1 MTDDAENYLGYIK
14 DGDEAKR
21 DAYVSKMDA
30 SKQESIKQGLEQ
42 QKRDYQRFPD
52 GYEDAPEK
60 KLTQEQLNLLGK
72 INELEE
78 KYKLWEKTKE
88 KATKMLWWDDV
99 AKGLAKQKQQTQQSD
114 ATTEN
119 SKTAAPSTKQTET
132 SSTPATL
139 SQNGKVWFMHPIG
152 IQIFNFESCMCNKC
166 ITEEQFKSII
176 PVDVLKNGL
185 FHKMNNNLKNI
196 SIDTFLSKLN
206 SYFIQYNVTSCLQKA
221 HFISQILC
229 ESDFFRTSE
238 EYKNRDGSIPKNWN
252 NYSGGSNYHGR
263 GLIQITHDYNYKSF
277 GKYIKNDLIKDNPD
291 LICSDL
297 DYTIKSAFW
306 YWIEGS
312 AWGNVNNIAANNDFL
327 KVTMAINGG
336 YNHVADRNKALI
348 TLYNEFNIRNCKE
361 YHDIKV
367 DNYSFATSAMINSKW
382 YKNNTVKV
390 QEVEAALSALY
401 ADLQHRG

>member
-1 MTDDAENYLGYIK
+1 M
-14 DGDEAKR
+14 
-21 DAYVSKMDA
+21 
-30 SKQESIKQGLEQ
+30 
-42 QKRDYQRFPD
+42 
-52 GYEDAPEK
+52 
-60 KLTQEQLNLLGK
+60 GK
-72 INELEE
+72 INKLEE
-78 KYKLWEKTKE
+78 KSELWEKTKE

-99 AKGLAKQKQQTQQSD
+99 VEGLAKQSQQTEQSD
-114 ATTEN
+114 TETEK
-119 SKTAAPSTKQTET
+119 SQTSPPSTEQTET

-139 SQNGKVWFMHPIG
+139 SQNGKVWLMHPVG
-152 IQIFNFESCMCNKC
+152 IQIFNFDSCMCNKC

-238 EYKNRDGSIPKNWN
+238 EYKNRDGSIPNNWN
-252 NYSGGSNYHGR
+252 NYSGGSDYHGR
-263 GLIQITHDYNYKSF
+263 GLIQITHDYNYESF
-277 GKYIKNDLIKDNPD
+277 SQYIKNDSIKNNPD

-297 DYTIKSAFW
+297 DYTIQSAFW

-312 AWGNVNNIAANNDFL
+312 SWGNVNNIAANNDFL

-336 YNHVADRNKALI
+336 YNHVVDRNKALI
-348 TLYNEFNIRNCKE
+348 TLYDEFNIRNCKV
-361 YHDIKV
+361 YYDIKV
-367 DNYSFATSAMINSKW
+367 DNYSFATSTMINSKW
-382 YKNNTVKV
+382 YKNNTIKV
-390 QEVEAALSALY
+390 QEVEAALNALY
-401 ADLQHRG
+401 EGLQNRG